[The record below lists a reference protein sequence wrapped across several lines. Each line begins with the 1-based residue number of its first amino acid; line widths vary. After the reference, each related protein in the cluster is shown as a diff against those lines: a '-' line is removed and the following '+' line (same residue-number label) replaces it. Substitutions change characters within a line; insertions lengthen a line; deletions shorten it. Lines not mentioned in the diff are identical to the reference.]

1 MSEEIKIEIKKAIQN
16 KTGVRKTSPSKTA
29 SSKIKS
35 SKTELNKTPLKNAV
49 LNEVDTT
56 NWLEKK
62 GSQQDIWHSEAN
74 LPLPKKVM
82 LADDTMKAD
91 EAYRLACEG
100 TAFLYKGDFQN
111 AKQLLQAITR
121 RVDRKPAKPS
131 ADMKEAFHQHRA
143 RQIQRASITNKILIE
158 LNHGSCNLSRAPD
171 LKEIIAQSIEGINID
186 KIPAKIVLSLKE
198 LLGMIGAYEWR
209 KKGVYID
216 ALSANIHAHYG
227 VYSPVRGEYLTL
239 INDAPLNNVKTA
251 FDIGTGTGVIA
262 AILVTRGVKAVM
274 ATDNNIRA
282 LKCANDNITALDL
295 KQYIELEQAD
305 LYPKGHKKTDLIV
318 CNPPWLPA
326 KANAPIEHAI
336 YDPNSTMLRGFLNG
350 VQTHLNEN
358 GEAWLILSNLA
369 EHLGLRTADEL
380 DIWIKDAGLSVVE
393 KLDIAPKHAKSS
405 DQSDPL
411 YAARV
416 KEITSLYRLK
426 VDTH

>member
-1 MSEEIKIEIKKAIQN
+1 MTEEIKPNIKKAIQN
-16 KTGVRKTSPSKTA
+16 KTGARKMAASKTL
-29 SSKIKS
+29 S
-35 SKTELNKTPLKNAV
+35 NKTPIKNAV
-49 LNEVDTT
+49 LTEVDTAT
-56 NWLEKK
+56 WDDKK
-62 GSQQDIWHSEAN
+62 GSQLAIWHSEAN
-74 LPLPKKVM
+74 LPLPKNVV

-171 LKEIIAQSIEGINID
+171 VKETIAQSIEGINAE

-209 KKGVYID
+209 KKGVYVD

-239 INDAPLNNVKTA
+239 INDAQLNNVKTA

-305 LYPKGHKKTDLIV
+305 LYPKGLKKTDLIV

-336 YDPNSTMLRGFLNG
+336 YDPNSGMLRGFLNG
-350 VQTHLNEN
+350 VKAHLNQN

-369 EHLGLRTADEL
+369 EHLGLRTPEEL
-380 DIWIKDAGLSVVE
+380 QQWIKDAGLCVVE

-416 KEITSLYRLK
+416 EEISSLYRLK
-426 VDTH
+426 VR